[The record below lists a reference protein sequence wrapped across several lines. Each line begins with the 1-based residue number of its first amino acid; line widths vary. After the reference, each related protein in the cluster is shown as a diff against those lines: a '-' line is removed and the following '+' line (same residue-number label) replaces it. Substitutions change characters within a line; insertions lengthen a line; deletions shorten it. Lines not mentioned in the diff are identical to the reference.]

1 MHLVVV
7 AQKMA
12 ACIVIIPF
20 LNDVPVNVNDT
31 FLDLG
36 FLNLDSAFAF
46 RAVRC
51 KIEHGGEEKAHG
63 TREQT
68 QLFVIDSSFSSGI
81 ESPRE

>member
-12 ACIVIIPF
+12 ACIVIVPF

-63 TREQT
+63 TRVQT